1 MGKHLI
7 MGSSVSVKE
16 QNEEERY
23 LQLHGKFQIR
33 HTFGLRTRA
42 NQLKDDKLIGP
53 KTRLRRSAK
62 RGVIYTGGGVAQNPY
77 N

>member
-23 LQLHGKFQIR
+23 LQLHGKFQIT
-33 HTFGLRTRA
+33 H
-42 NQLKDDKLIGP
+42 I
-53 KTRLRRSAK
+53 RSRDSGRSTEGRQTDRSENEAASE
-62 RGVIYTGGGVAQNPY
+62 RQARCNIYMGGCTKSL
-77 N
+77 